1 MPLKLRLLIAA
12 VLAASSGVTALVW
25 FTCRI
30 SVPPDKCAVLIR
42 KMGDPLP
49 PGQLLATQ
57 PGQKGIEFEV
67 LGPGRHFRDPYR
79 YEWELKNLTVI
90 PAGNPTTWEWIHT
103 ISSKARER
111 IRDGNFRPSGEFP
124 MIGVVTRRIGK
135 APPHGQVL
143 VKRDSDYAG
152 ILEEVLTP
160 GTYKLNPYVYE
171 VELHPATIIPAG
183 FVGVVT
189 NLFGNAPEERVT
201 EMLPELE
208 DDNTETTTRPAS
220 TQAISYVRPL
230 AKPGERGTLEDVL
243 QPGVYFINPKVQKI
257 TLIEIG
263 FNEFSTSSDP
273 RESNYQISFPSDT
286 GFLIRVGVT
295 VVWGIDPRH
304 AAHTINQFGNTNGVI
319 DKVIEPQLRS
329 ICRNIGSTY
338 AARDFIQGEKRE
350 KFQRDLKVELQRV
363 CRQKNIEVL
372 LALVREIEVQPPDAR
387 GDHVS
392 DDLKRTIQESYIA
405 KEKQITKEKQRDA
418 ATAKALLEES
428 KKKVDIARET
438 IRAETRIG
446 VANIE
451 AEGDKLAAEIA
462 AQANLEVA
470 TIQQQV
476 AQLDA
481 KRTEIMGQA
490 RADIE
495 RMKKS
500 ADSQGYK
507 MLVDAF
513 GSAKAYNLYTFAENF
528 DPASIK
534 FFHAGNGTLWTDLS
548 RMEDIAAA
556 KIIKNDAKP
565 DEPEKKQSPK

>member
-1 MPLKLRLLIAA
+1 MSLKLRLLIAI
-12 VLAASSGVTALVW
+12 VVAASTGLTALVW

-103 ISSKARER
+103 ISSRARER
-111 IRDGNFRPSGEFP
+111 IRDGNFRPNGEFP

-189 NLFGNAPEERVT
+189 NLFGKAPEERLT

-208 DDNTETTTRPAS
+208 DDNGATTRPTS

-273 RESNYQISFPSDT
+273 KESNYQISFPSDT

-495 RMKKS
+495 RMKQS

-513 GSAKAYNLYTFAENF
+513 GSAKAYNLYTFAEHF
-528 DPASIK
+528 GPASIK

-548 RMEDIAAA
+548 RMEDVAAA
-556 KIIKNDAKP
+556 KIIGDSTKQKDEKP
-565 DEPEKKQSPK
+565 GKPAP